1 MVPAGWDTLQKIS
14 ILNDTLRS
22 FNLED
27 DLNTVSKDVLCVFL
41 CESTGF
47 WGELVGY
54 LLLVKSACFD
64 CLEFGVLLL

>member
-27 DLNTVSKDVLCVFL
+27 DLNTVSKDILCGFL
-41 CESTGF
+41 CERTGS

-54 LLLVKSACFD
+54 LLSFS
-64 CLEFGVLLL
+64 